1 MESDPV
7 TILDIHHAEYTDV
20 IIDDKE
26 YKLFKN
32 NEHLKKLEEI
42 MNIDKYIIPL
52 RKTIDEYLI

>member
-7 TILDIHHAEYTDV
+7 TIMDIQHADYTDV

-32 NEHLKKLEEI
+32 NESLKELEEI
-42 MNIDKYIIPL
+42 MNIDKYVFAL
-52 RKTIDEYLI
+52 EKTIDEYLI

>member
-7 TILDIHHAEYTDV
+7 TILDIEHADYTDV

-32 NEHLKKLEEI
+32 NEHLKELKEI
-42 MNIDKYIIPL
+42 MNINKYVPAL
-52 RKTIDEYLI
+52 EKTMDEYLI

>member
-7 TILDIHHAEYTDV
+7 TIMDIQHADYTDV

-32 NEHLKKLEEI
+32 NEHLKELKEI
-42 MNIDKYIIPL
+42 MNINKYVPAL
-52 RKTIDEYLI
+52 EKTMDEYLI

>member
-7 TILDIHHAEYTDV
+7 TILDIEHADYTDV

-32 NEHLKKLEEI
+32 NESLKELEEI
-42 MNIDKYIIPL
+42 MNINKYVPAL
-52 RKTIDEYLI
+52 EKTMDEYLI

>member
-7 TILDIHHAEYTDV
+7 TILDIHHADYTDV

-42 MNIDKYIIPL
+42 MNIDKYVPPL
-52 RKTIDEYLI
+52 RKTMDEYLI

>member
-7 TILDIHHAEYTDV
+7 TILDIEHADYTDV

-32 NEHLKKLEEI
+32 NEHLKGLKEI
-42 MNIDKYIIPL
+42 MNINKYVPAL
-52 RKTIDEYLI
+52 EKTMDEYLI